1 MIINDLDGYYIV
13 FDTKNWNT
21 ELDTLSN
28 NPIWEVVIKDDL
40 KRETQMQS
48 VMPWLLLGAKEYIG
62 KSSNGEQ
69 TVKIDNKKEV
79 KEKYKL
85 VWPY

>member
-28 NPIWEVVIKDDL
+28 KSNESKVGNKF
-40 KRETQMQS
+40 
-48 VMPWLLLGAKEYIG
+48 LLILGHSARR
-62 KSSNGEQ
+62 NR
-69 TVKIDNKKEV
+69 
-79 KEKYKL
+79 KL
-85 VWPY
+85 DCCISQDSRCH

>member
-28 NPIWEVVIKDDL
+28 KQNSDMTWQI
-40 KRETQMQS
+40 
-48 VMPWLLLGAKEYIG
+48 
-62 KSSNGEQ
+62 
-69 TVKIDNKKEV
+69 
-79 KEKYKL
+79 YK
-85 VWPY
+85 